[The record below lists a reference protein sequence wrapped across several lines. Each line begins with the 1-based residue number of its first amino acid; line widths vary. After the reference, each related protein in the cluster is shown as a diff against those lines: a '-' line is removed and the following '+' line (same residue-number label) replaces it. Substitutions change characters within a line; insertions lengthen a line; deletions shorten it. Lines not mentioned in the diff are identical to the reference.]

1 MNTSQLKRFASSAR
15 RKLIEQVAA
24 RLEYVLT
31 TDSAELRSKSQQ
43 LRELNELITNK
54 GKIPT
59 IEKVAYTWFN
69 RLMALRFMDANSYTA
84 IKVLTPAEGMLQPE
98 VLEEAKRGHIEVGVK
113 VNLELINNFLDGR
126 TSSNNP
132 QNEVYRHLLVAVCN
146 SWHTAMPFLFERIDD
161 YTELLMPDDLLSDNS
176 IVTFIR
182 LGMTDEDCQ
191 NVEII
196 GWLYQ
201 FYIAEKKDQV
211 FASKSK
217 VKAEDIP
224 AATQLFTPRWI
235 VEYMVQNTIGK
246 LWLRNK
252 PASSLKAEMPYYIE
266 SPAEKETPPLK
277 ISAPLELN
285 LLDPACGSG
294 HILVYGFDLLCK
306 IYEEEGYSTSEIPYL
321 ILEHNLVGIDIDE
334 RAAQLSAFAL
344 VMKARAY
351 YPRFFRKPVEPKITA
366 LKDFSLDEADT
377 VRLFNEAGLS
387 LNNDLKHDLNLM
399 RQATNFGS
407 LIIPQ
412 TGISD
417 LKFFY
422 ESLAQSP
429 LNGQFLWQVKVE
441 ELLISIKQLLIL
453 SEKHVAIVANPP
465 YMTASNMN
473 SSLNL
478 YVKKRFPFGK
488 PDFMTCFME
497 RIELLLHEKGLY
509 SMINLPSW
517 MFLSSFENF
526 RKSHLSK
533 FKIESLLQLGRGIF
547 GSDFGSVAFTMEL
560 TSSITGKGVYRRLF
574 EKHVQV
580 RSAEKI
586 RSLYLDSSYNTF
598 VVNQLDFLKIPGSQ
612 IGYWLSEQSL
622 KNFDFDSIG
631 DHFLPRFGMSAGD
644 GDRFIRRWQEASFC
658 DIGIKKDAETFNAS
672 EFYWAPYDKGGIF
685 RRWFGNQE
693 NIVNWS
699 NNGEEIRA
707 HPKSAVRSP
716 NLFFKSHISWTL
728 VSSGDFSARYFDK
741 GFILDTASNCIYFK
755 NEIIDYNSLG
765 FLNSVVARHYL
776 NVLNPTLNF
785 SCGVVEK
792 LPYKRDSTASNVSEL
807 CVTISKAD
815 WDSNEASWNF
825 QQNELLKHKTQTDLA
840 DAYDSY
846 EQYWTTK
853 FFQLHKNEEELNRIF
868 INSYGLQEE
877 LNPEVPLK
885 NITILQDELFRPQLE
900 QIRLERNP
908 ETNLVQ
914 SYEGLQL
921 PFNKAEVIKQFVSY
935 AVGCMFGR
943 YSLAKPGL
951 ILANAGQTIKDYNYI
966 ISEVVGDTTLSG
978 VEGLSPDTD
987 GIIPVLDDEYFHDD
1001 IVSKFNQFLKA
1012 SFGEAAFE
1020 KNLHFIEDA
1029 LGKDIR
1035 KYLTKD
1041 FYADHV
1047 KRYKKRPIYWM
1058 FSSPKKGFNVLIY
1071 LHRYSTDTVSLIRN
1085 QYLNPFMEKLKAN
1098 KEHLVHIKNSA
1109 SATPSEKTKADRRI
1123 TEIEQLLI
1131 ELANYEREI
1140 IYPLAVEQ
1148 IALDLND
1155 GVLVN
1160 YNKFSTALQEV
1171 KGLSGAVKVQKEQ
1184 TEEIN

>member
-1 MNTSQLKRFASSAR
+1 MNISQLKRFASSAR

-31 TDSAELRSKSQQ
+31 TDSAELRSRSQQ

-98 VLEEAKRGHIEVGVK
+98 VLEEAKRGHIEEGVK

-146 SWHTAMPFLFERIDD
+146 FWHTAMPFLFERIDD

-252 PASSLKAEMPYYIE
+252 PASGLKAEMPYYIE
-266 SPAEKETPPLK
+266 SPAEKETTPLK
-277 ISAPLELN
+277 ISTPLELN

-294 HILVYGFDLLCK
+294 HILIYGFDLLCK

-366 LKDFSLDEADT
+366 LKDFSLNEADAAG
-377 VRLFNEAGLS
+377 LFVEAGFS
-387 LNNDLKHDLNLM
+387 LTAELKHDLNLM
-399 RQATNFGS
+399 RQASNFGS
-407 LIIPQ
+407 LIIPH
-412 TGISD
+412 TSLSVLEN
-417 LKFFY
+417 LKSSIA
-422 ESLAQSP
+422 ESP
-429 LNGQFLWQVKVE
+429 LLQQLLWQTKTE
-441 ELLISIKQLLIL
+441 ELLTCITQLVLLGTKYTCI
-453 SEKHVAIVANPP
+453 AANPP
-465 YMTASNMN
+465 YMGGGMN
-473 SSLNL
+473 LSLNTF
-478 YVKKRFPFGK
+478 VKTYYPKSK
-488 PDFMTCFME
+488 SDLMACFME
-497 RIELLLHEKGLY
+497 SGLLMLQEKGSLG
-509 SMINLPSW
+509 MINQHSW
-517 MFLSSFENF
+517 MFLSSYQSF
-526 RKSHLSK
+526 RKKLIENIQFDSTLHLGTRTFPEIGGEVVQNVAFIFLNQKTSCESIYIRLIDEKSTGGKAHKALEAIKNDDDDRFYLAKQKDFEKIMGEPIAYWVSRNMLSSISSSQVLGSIYSVRKGIDTGKNEK
-533 FKIESLLQLGRGIF
+533 FLRNWNEVEQKKTSGF
-547 GSDFGSVAFTMEL
+547 GSQLKWYFYIKGGGFNKWYGNFDLVVNWANDGKEIKEHPSSTIRNKSFFFKPAITWSL
-560 TSSITGKGVYRRLF
+560 TSSNCYGARVVPPNCLF
-574 EKHVQV
+574 
-580 RSAEKI
+580 
-586 RSLYLDSSYNTF
+586 D
-598 VVNQLDFLKIPGSQ
+598 
-612 IGYWLSEQSL
+612 
-622 KNFDFDSIG
+622 
-631 DHFLPRFGMSAGD
+631 
-644 GDRFIRRWQEASFC
+644 
-658 DIGIKKDAETFNAS
+658 
-672 EFYWAPYDKGGIF
+672 
-685 RRWFGNQE
+685 
-693 NIVNWS
+693 
-699 NNGEEIRA
+699 NNGSSIF
-707 HPKSAVRSP
+707 PKASIQ
-716 NLFFKSHISWTL
+716 NKL
-728 VSSGDFSARYFDK
+728 VS
-741 GFILDTASNCIYFK
+741 L
-755 NEIIDYNSLG
+755 
-765 FLNSVVARHYL
+765 LNSSFTQKFL
-776 NVLNPTLNF
+776 DIINPTLAYQVGDIARIPVNEAIYENQTIENLSS
-785 SCGVVEK
+785 SCI
-792 LPYKRDSTASNVSEL
+792 S
-807 CVTISKAD
+807 ISKTD
-815 WDSNEASWNF
+815 WNARDTSWDF
-825 QQNELLKHKTQTDLA
+825 EKNELVKHKTTEELA
-840 DAYDSY
+840 DAFDNYQQFW
-846 EQYWTTK
+846 ETK
-853 FFQLHKNEEELNRIF
+853 FFQLHKNEEELNHIF
-868 INSYGLQEE
+868 IDIYDLREE
-877 LNPEVPLK
+877 LTPEVALK
-885 NITILQDELFRPQLE
+885 DITILQEELFRPQLE
-900 QIRLERNP
+900 QIRLKRDE
-908 ETNLVQ
+908 ETGLVQ
-914 SYEGLQL
+914 SYEGLEL
-921 PFNKAEVIKQFVSY
+921 PFNKIEVIKQFVSY

-951 ILANAGQTIKDYNYI
+951 ILANAGQTIQDYNDI
-966 ISEVVGDTTLSG
+966 ISDAPVTLSG
-978 VEGLSPDTD
+978 VEEFSPDTD
-987 GIIPVLDDEYFHDD
+987 GIIPVLDDEYFQDD
-1001 IVSKFNQFLKA
+1001 VVSKFNQFLKA
-1012 SFGEAAFE
+1012 SFGETSFE

-1041 FYADHV
+1041 FYPDHI

-1058 FSSPKKGFNVLIY
+1058 FSSPKKGFNVLVY

-1085 QYLNPFMEKLKAN
+1085 QYLNPFIEKLKAN

-1109 SATPSEKTKADRRI
+1109 TATPAEKTKADKRI
-1123 TEIEQLLI
+1123 IEIEQLLV
-1131 ELANYEREI
+1131 ELANYEREV
-1140 IYPLAVEQ
+1140 IYPLATEQ
-1148 IALDLND
+1148 IALDLDD

-1160 YNKFSTALQEV
+1160 YNKFGTALQEV
-1171 KGLSGAVKVQKEQ
+1171 KGLSGAVKVQEEQ
-1184 TEEIN
+1184 TAEIS